1 MNSTEACSLA
11 EPAAPKDQK
20 QSWSSS
26 LLGFLKAHVELV
38 LFVLGWTA
46 LGLLLILY
54 FHERTYRVGYR
65 RTLQPFLPLHQ
76 VEVSFLIAAID
87 AFIKAF
93 FTTWCTIV
101 AWRTI
106 YILLFTRGTTLNEIS
121 SIAFPLPP
129 SLNPFRSSPYWPISL
144 ALVIIIFLSLP
155 AQYLSTPLLSGSI
168 AWAPTQFEGEKDSL
182 LIPRAGE
189 SQAWDEYNRW
199 SEIRETLM
207 LRSAAIALTTSPDS
221 FDSNK
226 TARNDTAPRRNM
238 GYYTTFPVNSTVKNV
253 NFPYFIVD
261 DIEWVQEPAKEVP
274 DKLIAAIRDDNLG
287 LLNISS
293 SAGVITRS
301 TIGNMAVLRDYAWS
315 EAPKISSSSSTS
327 SKIKYAFPRQEDQKA
342 RHEFYV
348 AVLVDR
354 LKNVHQVESWNQNCT
369 SSSSIFGDMDVAN
382 FIDIR
387 YSLGNIP
394 FATNCYAIARVSVRA
409 GTYRYN
415 NSRVISS
422 GIFEAVVS
430 DKEAEELRATPSN
443 SRDPLTSQI
452 FEAMPE
458 VMLNLAIIRP
468 VTSALNL
475 TAYTRAMLMISY
487 ESTWNVMADTF
498 RVPESDKVD
507 IMYPEAGII
516 MRVLRKP
523 FLGWV
528 ALVASAS
535 LSGIAFTIL
544 VFRVE
549 SIYGVR
555 VDLRN
560 TVIAPLRLDMSDAYG
575 SMPALCNFTKLSRS
589 EKKVRLHFAIGDSFK
604 SQEQKH
610 EQHTDW
616 CRMRVVQDIQDD
628 ELSDTELEELVP
640 HSRT

>member
-1 MNSTEACSLA
+1 M
-11 EPAAPKDQK
+11 
-20 QSWSSS
+20 
-26 LLGFLKAHVELV
+26 
-38 LFVLGWTA
+38 
-46 LGLLLILY
+46 
-54 FHERTYRVGYR
+54 
-65 RTLQPFLPLHQ
+65 QPFLPLHQ

-87 AFIKAF
+87 AVIKAF

-106 YILLFTRGTTLNEIS
+106 YILLFTRGTTLSEIS

-129 SLNPFRSSPYWPISL
+129 SLNPFRSSPYRPISL
-144 ALVIIIFLSLP
+144 ALVIIISLSLP

-168 AWAPTQFEGEKDSL
+168 AWTPTQFEGRKGSVQ
-182 LIPRAGE
+182 IPRAGE
-189 SQAWDEYNRW
+189 SRAWDEYNGW
-199 SEIRETLM
+199 SEVRQVLV
-207 LRSAAIALTTSPDS
+207 LRSASIALTTNADS
-221 FDSNK
+221 LDRNK
-226 TARNDTAPRRNM
+226 TAPRRNM
-238 GYYTTFPVNSTVKNV
+238 GYYTTFTVNSTVKNV
-253 NFPYFIVD
+253 NFPYFFVD
-261 DIEWVQEPAKEVP
+261 DIEWVQDPENEVP
-274 DKLIAAIRDDNLG
+274 ERLISAIKDDNLG

-293 SAGVITRS
+293 PAGVITRT

-315 EAPKISSSSSTS
+315 QAPKISSSSISWKS
-327 SKIKYAFPRQEDQKA
+327 GYAFPRKEDQKV

-354 LKNVHQVESWNQNCT
+354 LKNVHEVQSWNPNCT
-369 SSSSIFGDMDVAN
+369 SSSSMFGDMNVAN
-382 FIDIR
+382 FIDMKYNLIK
-387 YSLGNIP
+387 GNDEMP
-394 FATNCYAIARVSVRA
+394 FATNCYAIAKISVRA
-409 GTYRYN
+409 GSYTFN

-430 DKEAEELRATPSN
+430 KEEADELRTTPPN
-443 SRDPLTSQI
+443 SQDSLTSQI

-458 VMLNLAIIRP
+458 VMLNLAIMRP
-468 VTSALNL
+468 VDSALDL
-475 TAYTRAMLMISY
+475 TVYTRTMLNISY
-487 ESTWNVMADTF
+487 EATWNVMTDTF
-498 RVPESDKVD
+498 RIPESNEVD
-507 IMYPEAGII
+507 IIYPESGII
-516 MRVLRKP
+516 MRVLWKP
-523 FLGWV
+523 FLGWI

-575 SMPALCNFTKLSRS
+575 SMPALCNFTKPSRS
-589 EKKVRLHFAIGDSFK
+589 EKKARLHFAIADSFK

-616 CRMRVVQDIQDD
+616 CQMRVVQDMQDG

-640 HSRT
+640 HSRA

>member
-1 MNSTEACSLA
+1 MNSTKSRSSAA
-11 EPAAPKDQK
+11 PAAPKDQK

-26 LLGFLKAHVELV
+26 VLGFLKAHVELV
-38 LFVLGWTA
+38 LFILGWTA

-54 FHERTYRVGYR
+54 FHGRTYRVGYR
-65 RTLQPFLPLHQ
+65 RSLRPFLPLHQ

-87 AFIKAF
+87 AVIKAF

-129 SLNPFRSSPYWPISL
+129 SLNPFRSSPYRPISL
-144 ALVIIIFLSLP
+144 ALVIIISLSLP

-168 AWAPTQFEGEKDSL
+168 AWTPTQFEGRKGSVQ
-182 LIPRAGE
+182 IPRAGE
-189 SQAWDEYNRW
+189 SRAWDEYNRW
-199 SEIRETLM
+199 SEVREILM
-207 LRSAAIALTTSPDS
+207 LRSASIALTTNADS
-221 FDSNK
+221 LD
-226 TARNDTAPRRNM
+226 RNNAAPRRNM

-261 DIEWVQEPAKEVP
+261 DIEWVQDPENEVP
-274 DKLIAAIRDDNLG
+274 KKLISAIQDDNLG

-293 SAGVITRS
+293 PAGVITRS

-327 SKIKYAFPRQEDQKA
+327 SKIEYAFPRQENQKVM
-342 RHEFYV
+342 HELYV

-354 LKNVHQVESWNQNCT
+354 LKNVHQVESWNQSCT
-369 SSSSIFGDMDVAN
+369 SSSSMFGDMNVAN

-387 YSLGNIP
+387 YNLGGMP
-394 FATNCYAIARVSVRA
+394 FAINCYAIAKISVRA
-409 GTYRYN
+409 GSYTFN

-430 DKEAEELRATPSN
+430 DKEADELRATPSN
-443 SRDPLTSQI
+443 SRDSLTSQI

-468 VTSALNL
+468 VDSALDL
-475 TAYTRAMLMISY
+475 TVYTRAMLNISY
-487 ESTWNVMADTF
+487 EATWNVMTDTF
-498 RVPESDKVD
+498 RIPESNEVT
-507 IMYPEAGII
+507 ILYPESGII
-516 MRVLRKP
+516 MRVLWKP
-523 FLGWV
+523 FLGWI

-575 SMPALCNFTKLSRS
+575 SMPALCNFTKPSRS
-589 EKKVRLHFAIGDSFK
+589 EKKARLHFAIGDSFT

-616 CRMRVVQDIQDD
+616 CRMRVVQDIQDG